1 LNWFE
6 VFCFVCLAGLFSAS
20 LLSSSAHSTSLVC
33 HPLPWL
39 LRPLSASGWLL
50 VLCLATFAARAQTP
64 TPPDFHPASAPAP
77 LDIAD
82 VGHHFYSRIPSHD
95 SLSLQRGHKALL
107 LVPVVG
113 YTQQTSGIAELAVN
127 MAFQRPGANVSTLS
141 GAAEYSLRHQLIFT
155 STSSVWAPNNAWNF
169 VGDWR
174 LMHYPQSTYG
184 LGMYSSTTGNVV
196 SMDYEYLRVYQLALR
211 RIAPAWYAGL
221 GFQLD
226 DHWGIVSRNSRR
238 EVTAI
243 SRYTF
248 GVSGRSISSGPVI
261 AVLHDSRAN
270 AINPQG
276 GYYLNT
282 QFRPNLKALGS
293 DNNYQSL
300 LLEGRLYLHPSP
312 ASANILALWSY
323 NALTLRGNPPFLDL
337 PATGWDT
344 YGNVGRGFIQGRFR
358 GKNLVY
364 GEAEYRF
371 GITRNRLLGGVVFT
385 NAQSVTELSVT
396 RGQVNNGTFEKI
408 VPGVGGGLRLNLNK
422 VSHTNLAVDYGFGA
436 DGSHGLSLNLGEV
449 F

>member
-1 LNWFE
+1 MEGFE
-6 VFCFVCLAGLFSAS
+6 VYCFAYLAGLFSVRA
-20 LLSSSAHSTSLVC
+20 LGSSFCSTSLARLF
-33 HPLPWL
+33 LPWL
-39 LRPLSASGWLL
+39 LRPLDASGWLF
-50 VLCLATFAARAQTP
+50 VLCLATLGAQAQTP
-64 TPPDFHPASAPAP
+64 IPPDFHSPSAPAP

-82 VGHHFYSRIPSHD
+82 VGHRFYSRIPSHD
-95 SLSLQRGHKALL
+95 SLSLQHGHKALL

-155 STSSVWAPNNAWNF
+155 ATSSVWAPNNAWNF

-184 LGMYSSTTGNVV
+184 LGMYTSTTGGVV
-196 SMDYEYLRVYQLALR
+196 SMDYEYLRIYQLALR
-211 RIAPAWYAGL
+211 RIAPAWYAGV
-221 GFQLD
+221 GYQLD

-243 SRYTF
+243 SRYAF
-248 GVSGRSISSGPVI
+248 GVSGRSISSGPVV

-276 GYYLNT
+276 GYYFNA

-300 LLEGRLYLHPSP
+300 LLDGRLYLHPVASSP
-312 ASANILALWSY
+312 NILALWSY
-323 NALTLRGNPPFLDL
+323 NALTLSGNPPFLDL

-385 NAQSVTELSVT
+385 NAQSVTELSVV
-396 RGQVNNGTFEKI
+396 RGQVKNGTFEKV